1 MHFKF
6 IDAEVECVA
15 FQYRDTENV
24 FEIKDTE
31 KNVICEYYPELEL
44 DSEYDPKEFECYLLR
59 NDRSDYSENSIFQVY
74 ASKERIGWIFPIQ
87 ALMSKQHDY
96 VENKFFL
103 RYAYVACCWLLEN
116 IECINQR
123 FTETIEL
130 SDFYADTITILVL
143 DKENI
148 KRICDFQLEDYTVS
162 LYQKGYSYSGKG
174 NLYSTIE
181 NANKRINLQPISK
194 ELRNIKYIHT
204 LFEKEVPKNQE
215 AFAKFHTYYQI
226 IEILISVVFED
237 KFKKFVT
244 QLSDDMDSLFDK
256 RDELGNIVLEKQRV
270 KWLFS
275 NYVKLSGEDVAI
287 LDGYCKNLLKING
300 KKISNTMAENLY
312 SVRCLLV
319 HNMYILNDKSHEL
332 LGELDNAFID
342 VLMDMLLTFDTKR

>member
-96 VENKFFL
+96 VENKFFP